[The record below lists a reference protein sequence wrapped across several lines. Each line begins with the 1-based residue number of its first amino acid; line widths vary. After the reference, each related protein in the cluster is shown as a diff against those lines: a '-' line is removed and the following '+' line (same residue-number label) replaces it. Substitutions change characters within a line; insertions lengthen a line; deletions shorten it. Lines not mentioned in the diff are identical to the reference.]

1 MTEVDDFRK
10 TINQASIEAIF
21 QFAMHTGTQREFMA
35 RVHAKLLERLSA
47 GEIIHA
53 PAVDRHAKNDPLD
66 YSR

>member
-1 MTEVDDFRK
+1 
-10 TINQASIEAIF
+10 
-21 QFAMHTGTQREFMA
+21 MA

-53 PAVDRHAKNDPLD
+53 PALDRHAKNDPLD